1 MTKKGREKMTYSFL
15 ILEDEQQFINKIDS
29 VIKSMDID
37 SKVLTAYDV
46 EEALEKANSTAVDV
60 FLVDINLNESQS
72 GLDFIRELRITYPL
86 SPIIVISSL
95 VEMHH
100 KITAF
105 NDLKV
110 LGYIDKPFENEQITS
125 DLIKAIEIAKIIN
138 NRTVTFKRQNFA
150 RTYRTKDIYCIHRM
164 PKGKKKIVVTAYDES
179 TGEYSTDEF
188 SIKSSLAEVLE
199 LFQNSK
205 DVVRCHQSWIVN
217 PKFIRGFDVNKE
229 EIILI
234 NNIKIPLGDTY
245 KHNVASFI

>member
-1 MTKKGREKMTYSFL
+1 MTYSFL

-37 SKVLTAYDV
+37 SKVLTAYNV
-46 EEALEKANSTAVDV
+46 EEALEKAHSTAVDV
-60 FLVDINLNESQS
+60 FLVDINLNEPRT
-72 GLDFIRELRITYPL
+72 GLDFIREVRASYPL

-95 VEMHH
+95 SEMHH

-110 LGYIDKPFENEQITS
+110 LGYIDKPFENEQVID
-125 DLIKAIEIAKIIN
+125 DLTKAIEIAKIIN

-150 RTYRTKDIYCIHRM
+150 RTYRTKDIYCIQRM
-164 PKGKKKIVVTAYDES
+164 PKGKKRIVVTAYDETS
-179 TGEYSTDEF
+179 DELSTDEF
-188 SIKSSLAEVLE
+188 SIKSSLAEVLD
-199 LFQNSK
+199 LFHNSK

-229 EIILI
+229 ELILV

>member
-1 MTKKGREKMTYSFL
+1 MTFSFL
-15 ILEDEQQFINKIDS
+15 ILEDEQSFINKIDG

-37 SKVLTAYDV
+37 SKILTAYSV
-46 EEALEKANSTAVDV
+46 EEGLDKAKSTAIDV
-60 FLVDINLNESQS
+60 FLVDINLNESRT
-72 GLDFIRELRITYPL
+72 GLDFIKEIRETYPL

-95 VEMHH
+95 SEVHH

-105 NDLKV
+105 NDLKI
-110 LGYIDKPFENEQITS
+110 LGYIDKPFDNDHVTS
-125 DLIKAIEIAKIIN
+125 DLQKAIEIAKIIN

-150 RTYRTKDIYCIHRM
+150 RTYRTKDIYCIQRM
-164 PKGKKKIVVTAYDES
+164 PRGKKRITVTAFDES
-179 TGEYSTDEF
+179 TGSLVTDEF
-188 SIKSSLAEVLE
+188 SIKSSLSEVLS
-199 LFQNSK
+199 LFENDQ

-229 EIILI
+229 ELVLV